1 MLDEIIGYHRWAAEG
16 LLAVMAINLLIPYL
30 LRQNIVRMVFWVRV
44 GYFAF
49 WAFWTMTAF
58 AGLIDWIFTRQALP
72 GRVIVMIVVA
82 LILPVLDGYRAIRLK
97 RIWLAGGDGV
107 GFNTAIVGSELALT
121 LGAFLYGL
129 YG

>member
-16 LLAVMAINLLIPYL
+16 LLAVMVINLLIPYG
-30 LRQNIVRMVFWVRV
+30 LRQNIVRMIFWVRV

-58 AGLIDWIFTRQALP
+58 AGVIDWMFTQRALP
-72 GRVIVMIVVA
+72 GRVVVMIVVA
-82 LILPVLDGYRAIRLK
+82 LILPVLDGYRAIGLK
-97 RIWLAGGDGV
+97 RLWISGGDGV
-107 GFNTAIVGSELALT
+107 RFSALIVGVELLLT
-121 LGAFLYGL
+121 VGAFLYGL

>member
-16 LLAVMAINLLIPYL
+16 LLAVMVINLLIPYGM
-30 LRQNIVRMVFWVRV
+30 RQNIVRMIFWMRV

-58 AGLIDWIFTRQALP
+58 AGVIDWMFTQRALP
-72 GRVIVMIVVA
+72 GRVIVMIVAA
-82 LILPVLDGYRAIRLK
+82 LILPVMDGYRAIRLK
-97 RIWLAGGDGV
+97 RLWLSGDDGS
-107 GFNTAIVGSELALT
+107 GFNTVVVGGELVLT
-121 LGAFLYGL
+121 LVAFLYGL